1 MNTNNKFDLWLV
13 RGSYIAQIGL
23 LFITVFTI
31 FYTVIP
37 LYQNATLQESI
48 SKKEIELKE
57 LKLNSERLYSSFRYG
72 AINSF
77 IFQASSVCSPTLPF
91 LLRPIEVPSP
101 YEEDRRDFYDK
112 KIAEIKNALN
122 NDVNDCLRNYAK
134 NSSFLLNLNEIDINK
149 IMKAIDSLKPKL
161 DDLKEKTK
169 KDLNDTVKLIQFGRR
184 NGVGQAEVAMGEILE
199 QIEKEREI
207 SDMHSG
213 ANTIFYAYGKD
224 VMDLINDA
232 LTPLR

>member
-1 MNTNNKFDLWLV
+1 
-13 RGSYIAQIGL
+13 
-23 LFITVFTI
+23 
-31 FYTVIP
+31 
-37 LYQNATLQESI
+37 
-48 SKKEIELKE
+48 
-57 LKLNSERLYSSFRYG
+57 
-72 AINSF
+72 
-77 IFQASSVCSPTLPF
+77 
-91 LLRPIEVPSP
+91 
-101 YEEDRRDFYDK
+101 
-112 KIAEIKNALN
+112 
-122 NDVNDCLRNYAK
+122 
-134 NSSFLLNLNEIDINK
+134 
-149 IMKAIDSLKPKL
+149 MKAIDSLKPKL